1 MKFQVILGA
10 LASLAIA
17 ASAAPT
23 TGPVSSVK
31 LSQVQVKDLADVLKV
46 QDKLAADQTISC
58 TVAYTLALSMLTPF
72 HNFHQRT
79 RTNG

>member
-23 TGPVSSVK
+23 AGPVNSIK
-31 LSQVQVKDLADVLKV
+31 LSQVQVKALADVLKV

-58 TVAYTLALSMLTPF
+58 DVAYTLALSMLTPF

-79 RTNG
+79 LTKD